1 MLCWPVLLLVVP
13 WSSSS
18 SSEESE
24 VSSELSL
31 SSSSSSL
38 LAVRVVC
45 KTDNILA
52 SSAVTSSF
60 PRVACDKKEVGYTV
74 DRYLLSSSAHIF
86 QNAQVT
92 PNRTKTGR
100 QPHFLA
106 EFLMTSHIVW
116 SVFVA
121 IISSIP

>member
-1 MLCWPVLLLVVP
+1 MFDVSTASSTAEDCGVLCWPVLLSVVP

-60 PRVACDKKEVGYTV
+60 PRVACDKKVGY
-74 DRYLLSSSAHIF
+74 S
-86 QNAQVT
+86 
-92 PNRTKTGR
+92 
-100 QPHFLA
+100 
-106 EFLMTSHIVW
+106 
-116 SVFVA
+116 
-121 IISSIP
+121 